1 MDQGGTSERQAGG
14 YEDGPLPDP
23 RRLVIGSI
31 IAMILLAVSVVL
43 ATYYAVQS
51 LDGVSV
57 AEETARARAA
67 LQAVGTDEMAEFRL
81 GRDFLLEGA
90 RFVDPAAPLRDGEVT
105 VPAPNGQLLAWVPH
119 RIGTAL
125 VLHLAPMRIA
135 ASAVF
140 LLAVALVVR
149 KLYHLTRELERR
161 RGEAQSLALR
171 DPLTGLGNRLAFNRW
186 VEAAAARGMT
196 QVGLLYLDLDEF
208 KAINDRY
215 GHGAGDTLLS
225 AVAQRLSAI
234 AETTDL
240 VARIGGDEF
249 AFVRPGPIDRAALAE
264 LAADIGTLLSEP
276 VKVGT
281 IEVALGSSL
290 GAAIGRPDDPQ
301 LVAEADAAL
310 YRAKALPG
318 HTFVLADAA

>member
-1 MDQGGTSERQAGG
+1 
-14 YEDGPLPDP
+14 
-23 RRLVIGSI
+23 
-31 IAMILLAVSVVL
+31 
-43 ATYYAVQS
+43 
-51 LDGVSV
+51 
-57 AEETARARAA
+57 
-67 LQAVGTDEMAEFRL
+67 
-81 GRDFLLEGA
+81 
-90 RFVDPAAPLRDGEVT
+90 
-105 VPAPNGQLLAWVPH
+105 
-119 RIGTAL
+119 
-125 VLHLAPMRIA
+125 
-135 ASAVF
+135 
-140 LLAVALVVR
+140 
-149 KLYHLTRELERR
+149 
-161 RGEAQSLALR
+161 
-171 DPLTGLGNRLAFNRW
+171 
-186 VEAAAARGMT
+186 MT

-276 VKVGT
+276 GKSRHDRAGPR
-281 IEVALGSSL
+281 LKPRCGDC
-290 GAAIGRPDDPQ
+290 RPDDPQ